1 MTRTLGIVAAL
12 VLVPFT
18 AWSLWLAADT
28 GYLEFLAVAGREPW
42 AMQML
47 IDLVLACLLFTIWMV
62 PDARRHGINP
72 WPYVAITLVAGSI
85 GGLGYLVHR
94 AVVTVPGTRPASSP
108 STSGTPA

>member
-1 MTRTLGIVAAL
+1 MTRTLGILAAL

-18 AWSLWLAADT
+18 AWSLWLSADT

-62 PDARRHGINP
+62 PDARKRGINP
-72 WPYVAITLVAGSI
+72 WPYVAITLFAGSI

-94 AVVTVPGTRPASSP
+94 AVASTERPHEPSARSLASR
-108 STSGTPA
+108 